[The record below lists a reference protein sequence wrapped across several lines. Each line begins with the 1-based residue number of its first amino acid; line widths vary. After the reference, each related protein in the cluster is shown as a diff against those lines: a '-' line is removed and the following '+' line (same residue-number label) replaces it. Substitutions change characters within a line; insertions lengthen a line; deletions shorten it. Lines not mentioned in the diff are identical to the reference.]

1 MTVIS
6 AKNDFK
12 GKTGTFVDA
21 FLSSHEFQIILKKG
35 SKNLKV
41 CNTSSELDSEAI
53 CKLRCKNQ
61 SSTSDVAQND
71 IIKR

>member
-21 FLSSHEFQIILKKG
+21 FLSSHEFQIIFKKG
-35 SKNLKV
+35 SRNLKV
-41 CNTSSELDSEAI
+41 CNTSSGLDAEAI
-53 CKLRCKNQ
+53 RKLGCKNQ
-61 SSTSDVAQND
+61 SSTSEVNQNN

>member
-6 AKNDFK
+6 AKYDFK

-35 SKNLKV
+35 SRNLKV
-41 CNTSSELDSEAI
+41 CNTSSELDAEAI
-53 CKLRCKNQ
+53 RKLRCKNR
-61 SSTSDVAQND
+61 SSTSDGVQND